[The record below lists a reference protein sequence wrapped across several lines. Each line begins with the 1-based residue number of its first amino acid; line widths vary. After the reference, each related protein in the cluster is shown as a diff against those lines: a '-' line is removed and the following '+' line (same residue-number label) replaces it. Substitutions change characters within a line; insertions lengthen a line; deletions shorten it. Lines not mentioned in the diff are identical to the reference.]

1 MRTAFVKI
9 FQRII
14 INNRKYN
21 KALINVIIK

>member
-14 INNRKYN
+14 VNNRKYN